1 MFLCDIQCKLR
12 TFSILTFEN
21 ESHFKN
27 EYRFL
32 AESTKIENATFPY
45 KTAMSEASVKANS
58 VEIFG
63 QKGVLRS
70 FTKFTGKHLH
80 QCSVSFLIKLLAHA
94 CDFIKKRDSGAGFM
108 L

>member
-1 MFLCDIQCKLR
+1 MTSSANLERFQYLLLK
-12 TFSILTFEN
+12 TKAIL
-21 ESHFKN
+21 KN

-94 CDFIKKRDSGAGFM
+94 CDFIKKRDSGAGF
-108 L
+108 LL

>member
-1 MFLCDIQCKLR
+1 MSHIHVTYIASACFYVTSSANLERFQYLLLK
-12 TFSILTFEN
+12 TKAIL
-21 ESHFKN
+21 KN

-80 QCSVSFLIKLLAHA
+80 QCLFFNKV
-94 CDFIKKRDSGAGFM
+94 AGTR
-108 L
+108 LRHY